1 MASIPR
7 LRGGQALSSYNSPP
21 AVPEDGGREAQA
33 PPYSQPSVISEQF
46 AWLTLLALDSDELFD
61 HYCHAF
67 ALRPN
72 RYERDGCAVAGCL
85 LRGGW
90 SAWLRAMLWASISR
104 RLSLIGSRLWR
115 GAKARIFGPR

>member
-46 AWLTLLALDSDELFD
+46 AWPTLLALDSDELFD
-61 HYCHAF
+61 RYRHAF

-72 RYERDGCAVAGCL
+72 RYERNGCAVNEQDAYCAVDGRHGCARCFGRVFL
-85 LRGGW
+85 
-90 SAWLRAMLWASISR
+90 AASH
-104 RLSLIGSRLWR
+104 
-115 GAKARIFGPR
+115 